1 MVASEHGGLPHLA
14 LLAFTV
20 AQQGVDAVI
29 LVIQLAGKGHAHR
42 GGDALTQRA
51 GAHVHAGG
59 ALHVRMA
66 LEHGADVAELLQLA
80 DIEIAAV
87 GQHRIQAGG
96 AVALGEHKA
105 VPVGVLG
112 GLGVDVHLFEVEIG
126 KDVRRGEGAS
136 RMAGLGV
143 IHAFD
148 DAEAYLCRGDQK
160 VLAFLSVHSQ

>member
-1 MVASEHGGLPHLA
+1 M
-14 LLAFTV
+14 
-20 AQQGVDAVI
+20 
-29 LVIQLAGKGHAHR
+29 
-42 GGDALTQRA
+42 
-51 GAHVHAGG
+51 
-59 ALHVRMA
+59 
-66 LEHGADVAELLQLA
+66 
-80 DIEIAAV
+80 
-87 GQHRIQAGG
+87 
-96 AVALGEHKA
+96 ALGEHKA